1 MRIVWA
7 MSTMN
12 ISLPESLKTFIDS
25 QVAERGYATSSE
37 YIRELVRRDL
47 DRENLRGLLLEG
59 AGSPLTSP
67 MTEADFEDLRN
78 IARGQNAG

>member
-1 MRIVWA
+1 
-7 MSTMN
+7 MN
-12 ISLPESLKTFIDS
+12 ISLPASLKTFIDA

-47 DRENLRGLLLEG
+47 DRNKLRSLLLEG
-59 AGSPLTSP
+59 AGSPLTGP

-78 IARGQNAG
+78 IASGPGAG